1 MEGSTASP
9 TSKTVVGG
17 APDPDA
23 VSADG
28 PPQEGMTEEELKAFV
43 QAKRDRREAR
53 EVEDDDEPRT
63 GSRLLRAA
71 QGVNSGKDE
80 LSEKEIVGAL
90 DYFLATEQDAEVTV
104 EPTELKLN
112 VGTKGERKLIR
123 WVIAPVEDTR
133 ITAIRK
139 ESVKGTRAQRRSG
152 QAEVDETLVSRKLVV
167 EGTVDPDPRELA
179 RTMGLS
185 DTADAIH
192 AFFKRFGKTG
202 LITQISGEIL
212 SVSGWDDEDLQ
223 EVEAARG

>member
-1 MEGSTASP
+1 MAP
-9 TSKTVVGG
+9 TSDTTSPPKAEATV
-17 APDPDA
+17 PD
-23 VSADG
+23 VTADG
-28 PPQEGMTEEELKAFV
+28 PPQAGMTEEQLEAFV
-43 QAKRDRREAR
+43 QAKRDRREAG
-53 EVEDDDEPRT
+53 EQADDGEART

-80 LSEKEIVGAL
+80 LTEDEIVGAL

-104 EPTELKLN
+104 EPVELKLN
-112 VGTKGERKLIR
+112 VGTKGEKKFIR

-167 EGTVDPDPRELA
+167 EGTVEPDPKVLA
-179 RTMGLS
+179 KTMGLS
-185 DTADAIH
+185 DPSDAIH

-212 SVSGWDDEDLQ
+212 SASGWDDEDLQ